1 MKREF
6 EETMAVLVTGGAG
19 FIGSHLVN
27 YYLRNTDSKIFL
39 IDNIST
45 GQKENLPKS
54 SQVDLIEGDVRD
66 SALVEDIVRRS
77 DVVYHL
83 AAAVG
88 VENIVE
94 NPLDSLQ
101 TNIEGTQNVLDTAA
115 GDGTPVFIAS
125 SSEVYGKS
133 PEVPFS
139 EDDDRVVGPTTVP
152 RWGYA
157 NAKALDEF
165 YALAH
170 HEENDLPVVVGRFF
184 NTVGPRQVGEYG
196 MVVPTF
202 VEQALAG
209 DPITVYGDGTQ
220 TRCFTHVRDAV
231 EAVHELMNTPAAN
244 GHVFNIGSSQ
254 PVSINELAE
263 RVLEITGSDSRVEH
277 IPFEEAFDEDFEE
290 PTRREPD
297 VSKLRET
304 IGWAPETSLDR
315 ILEDVVEERR
325 ENVEASS

>member
-1 MKREF
+1 
-6 EETMAVLVTGGAG
+6 MAVLVTGGAG
-19 FIGSHLVN
+19 FIGSHLID
-27 YYLRNTDSKIFL
+27 YYLERTEHRVL
-39 IDNIST
+39 VLDNVST
-45 GQKENLPKS
+45 GREGNLS
-54 SQVDLIEGDVRD
+54 ASNRLEFVEGDVRD
-66 SALVEDIVRRS
+66 ADLIEGLVERS
-77 DVVYHL
+77 DLVYHL

-88 VENIVE
+88 VERVVE
-94 NPLDSLQ
+94 SPLESLR
-101 TNIEGTQNVLDTAA
+101 TNVQGTENVLDAA
-115 GDGTPVFIAS
+115 ARDGTPVFVAS

-139 EDDDRVVGPTTVP
+139 ESDDRVVGPTSVP

-220 TRCFTHVRDAV
+220 TRCFTHVQDAV
-231 EAVHELMNTPAAN
+231 EAIHELMNTPEAT
-244 GHVFNIGSSQ
+244 GDVFNIGSSQ

-263 RVLEITGSDSRVEH
+263 RVLEITGSDSPIEH
-277 IPFEEAFDEDFEE
+277 IPFEEAFGEDFEE

-325 ENVEASS
+325 GDVEASS

>member
-1 MKREF
+1 
-6 EETMAVLVTGGAG
+6 MAILVTGGTG
-19 FIGSHLVN
+19 FIGSHLVD
-27 YYLRNTDSKIFL
+27 YYIQNTEKRVL
-39 IDNIST
+39 VLDNVST
-45 GQKENLPKS
+45 GREENLS
-54 SQVDLIEGDVRD
+54 ASTRVELVEGDVRD
-66 SALVEDIVRRS
+66 TELVEDLVERS
-77 DVVYHL
+77 DQVYHL

-88 VENIVE
+88 VERVVE
-94 NPLDSLQ
+94 NPLDSLR
-101 TNIEGTQNVLDTAA
+101 TNVRGTENVLDAA
-115 GDGTPVFIAS
+115 AEAGTPVFVAS

-133 PEVPFS
+133 PAVPFS
-139 EDDDRVVGPTTVP
+139 EGDDRVLGPTSVP

-184 NTVGPRQVGEYG
+184 NTVGPRQIGDYG

-220 TRCFTHVRDAV
+220 TRCFTHVQDAV
-231 EAVHELMNTPAAN
+231 EVIRELMKTSESN
-244 GHVFNIGSSQ
+244 GAVFNIGSSQ
-254 PVSINELAE
+254 PVSINDLAE
-263 RVLEITGSDSRVEH
+263 RVLKVTGSDSRVEH

-315 ILEDVVEERR
+315 ILEDIVDERR
-325 ENVEASS
+325 SDVGVHS